1 MKVSFAEFTHTGKGI
16 DTFVSIPLGVG
27 QVAANAI
34 KHLGDAIDVE
44 MFKYPQDFTS
54 FLSRETPGIAGF
66 SNYMWN
72 DSLNHEFAR
81 RIKEHSPRTI
91 IIFGG
96 PNFPAEAEEQEAY
109 LLPTLQQR
117 HSFGEQRELEPG
129 LRLLWTPGPTPGS
142 CCLHWAQGG
151 RDVLF
156 CGRLLWPRGLE
167 DVEMRIGDSTF
178 HASRQQRSV
187 GRLKAWLKPGQ
198 PAQIACAAGL
208 GVLRGIKLVE
218 RGNVAIDTVIA
229 RN

>member
-1 MKVSFAEFTHTGKGI
+1 MDV
-16 DTFVSIPLGVG
+16 PLISDEHLSSLQEQPPGWIVLTQRQG
-27 QVAANAI
+27 HGRCRRLQEQLGWPVQV
-34 KHLGDAIDVE
+34 
-44 MFKYPQDFTS
+44 Q
-54 FLSRETPGIAGF
+54 
-66 SNYMWN
+66 
-72 DSLNHEFAR
+72 
-81 RIKEHSPRTI
+81 
-91 IIFGG
+91 
-96 PNFPAEAEEQEAY
+96 EQEAY

-117 HSFGEQRELEPG
+117 HSFGEQHELEPG

-187 GRLKAWLKPGQ
+187 GRLRTWLQPGQ

-208 GVLRGIKLVE
+208 GVLRGVKLVE
-218 RGNVAIDTVIA
+218 RGNVAIDTAIA